1 MRRRWSYFPPVTRTI
16 LALEPPRK
24 WMHSGLEVILEVV
37 SVVSLKEIRK
47 NVSVVAVVVRYL
59 NKL

>member
-1 MRRRWSYFPPVTRTI
+1 MELLSPGYTI
-16 LALEPPRK
+16 LAMEATK